1 MASIVEPLAPKHLES
16 LKALLAREPSHNLY
30 LLGLL
35 EEFGIVPAPG
45 RAPFAFWGRF
55 LGGELTAAVFVGGS
69 GGMIVPSSN
78 LPNAIGDIAK
88 TLNGK
93 VKLGAAVGEK
103 GCIDVLLQNLCPTV
117 RPKISRAQRLFS
129 VSADDLGPFTN
140 PTLRLGVEADVEQLV
155 PLAAEAVKEIMNRDP
170 LVEDPEGFPARVR
183 QRVRSKR
190 TYVLEEKGRIIFKID
205 VGSRSQFGAELEG
218 LFTVPDERR
227 RGHATLSLG
236 QISRHLLSSLPR
248 LTLRVDD
255 LDPALAGV
263 ARKVGYL
270 AGRAQRLVVIE

>member
-1 MASIVEPLAPKHLES
+1 MV
-16 LKALLAREPSHNLY
+16 
-30 LLGLL
+30 
-35 EEFGIVPAPG
+35 
-45 RAPFAFWGRF
+45 
-55 LGGELTAAVFVGGS
+55 
-69 GGMIVPSSN
+69 VPSSN
-78 LPNAIGDIAK
+78 LPNSIADIAK
-88 TLNGK
+88 ALHGK

-103 GCIDVLLQNLCPTV
+103 AAIDVLVQHLCPNV
-117 RPKISRAQRLFS
+117 RPKLSRQQRLFS
-129 VSADDLGPFTN
+129 VSPDDLGPFTN
-140 PTLRLGVEADVEQLV
+140 PMLRLGVEADVEQLI
-155 PLAAEAVKEIMNRDP
+155 PMAAEAVKEIMQRDP
-170 LVEDPEGFPARVR
+170 LLEDPEGFPARVR
-183 QRVRSKR
+183 QRVKSKR
-190 TYVLEEKGRIIFKID
+190 TYVLEEKGRLVFKID

-218 LFTVPDERR
+218 LFTVQGERR

>member
-1 MASIVEPLAPKHLES
+1 MASTVEPLAPRHLET
-16 LKALLAREPSHNLY
+16 LKALLAREPAHNLY

-35 EEFGIVPAPG
+35 EEFGIAPGPG
-45 RAPFAFWGRF
+45 RAHFTFWGRF
-55 LGGELTAAVFVGGS
+55 LGEELTAAVFVGGA
-69 GGMIVPSSN
+69 GGMVVPSAN
-78 LPNAIGDIAK
+78 LANAIADIAK

-103 GCIDVLLQNLCPTV
+103 GAIDVLLLHLCANV
-117 RPKISRAQRLFS
+117 RPTLSRSQRLFA
-129 VSADDLGPFTN
+129 VSPDDLGPFTN
-140 PTLRLGVEADVEQLV
+140 PMLRLAEESDLDELV
-155 PLAAEAVKEIMNRDP
+155 PMAAESVKEVMQRDP
-170 LVEDPEGFPARVR
+170 MIEDPDGFPARVR

-190 TYVLEEKGRIIFKID
+190 TYVLEEKGRLVFKID

-218 LFTVPDERR
+218 LFTIADERR

-255 LDPALAGV
+255 QDPALAGV

-270 AGRAQRLVVIE
+270 AGRAQRLVVI